1 MLRKILI
8 SCTLFSFSAST
19 LAGQE
24 TLDLR
29 FLSTSDLHSYISQ
42 YDYYNDSYSQSY
54 GLVGLIGEIDYYRS
68 QVKNSFLVDTGD
80 TLVGNPLGNFIAQSF
95 KPTDTSWQSAI
106 ICAMNKMEYDAA
118 ALGNHE
124 FDYGLELVKQSYQA
138 ANFPII
144 TSNIEDVATGQS
156 LFQAYSIQDKKVF
169 SSADKSYQLKIAY
182 IGLTP
187 PQTMDLNRD
196 KLTGKVLISDQLAAA
211 RKAVQEA
218 KLAGTDIVIALAHSG
233 LNTDDYS
240 QGMEDVTYH
249 LAQLADVDGIL
260 FGHSHKRFPAQP
272 ALTHENINNKD
283 GLINGKPAAQPGK
296 WGEALSGIDLQ
307 LSRKEGKWVVTSG
320 KGFVVDA
327 SSIAENKEQ
336 KDRLA
341 SCLNTTEQALKQDL
355 NEVIGQVST
364 PLSNQYNFIG
374 NDAVYAL
381 GNASILAYL
390 TQHLKSNDKILVANA
405 PATAIADP
413 NYQIDIKGPDIN
425 KKDLSKLVYPATLS
439 ALRMSGA
446 EIKEWL
452 EISASIYKEPNDKS
466 NQLLKTD
473 ALTYLYYP
481 IEGVTYE
488 INIDHPSI
496 YNQQG
501 DKILGTNNKQG
512 RIENLRYQGE
522 LIKDSDNFILMASSY
537 APYFSR
543 EMKKKRQFLD
553 IGSPNNKQ
561 LLSEYLKNNKLKP
574 IVIEDNWKVILNKKT
589 LDKERYSKEIN

>member
-1 MLRKILI
+1 MLRKVLI
-8 SCTLFSFSAST
+8 SCALFSFSTSS
-19 LAGQE
+19 LATQE

-68 QVKNSFLVDTGD
+68 QAKNSFLVDTGD

-95 KPTDTSWQSAI
+95 KQPAENWQSAI
-106 ICAMNKMEYDAA
+106 ICSMNKMNYDAA

-124 FDYGLELVKQSYQA
+124 FDYGLDLVKQSYQA

-144 TSNIEDVATGQS
+144 TSNIEDAATGKS
-156 LFQAYSIQDKKVF
+156 LFQAYSIQDKTVI
-169 SSADKSYQLKIAY
+169 SSANKRYQIKIGY

-196 KLTGKVLISDQLAAA
+196 KLMGKLLIGDQLAAA

-218 KLAGTDIVIALAHSG
+218 KLAGADVVIALAHSG
-233 LNTDDYS
+233 LNTEDYT

-249 LAQLADVDGIL
+249 LAQLTDVNGIL
-260 FGHSHKRFPAQP
+260 FGHSHKKFPAQA
-272 ALTHENINNKD
+272 ALIHENINNED

-296 WGEALSGIDLQ
+296 WGEALSGIDIQ
-307 LSRKEGKWVVTSG
+307 LTRKEGKWVVASG

-327 SSIAENKEQ
+327 SSIVENEEQ
-336 KDRLA
+336 KNRLA

-355 NEVIGQVST
+355 NEVIGQVTT

-381 GNASILAYL
+381 GNASMLAYL
-390 TQHLKSNDKILVANA
+390 TQYIKSDDKILVANA

-413 NYQIDIKGPDIN
+413 NYAIDIKGPDIN

-446 EIKEWL
+446 EIREWL
-452 EISASIYKEPNDKS
+452 EISASIYKEPNDKN
-466 NQLLKTD
+466 NQLLKND
-473 ALTYLYYP
+473 ALSYLYYP
-481 IEGVTYE
+481 IAGVSYD
-488 INIDHPSI
+488 INIDNPSI

-501 DKILGTNNKQG
+501 DKILDVNNGKG
-512 RIENLRYQGE
+512 RVENLRYQGE
-522 LIKDSDNFILMASSY
+522 LIKDSDKFILMASSY

-553 IGSPNNKQ
+553 IGAPNNKQ
-561 LLSEYLKNNKLKP
+561 LLGDYLKNNKLKP
-574 IVIEDNWKVILNKKT
+574 IVIEDNWHLILNDKR
-589 LDKERYSKEIN
+589 LDKERYLREFN